1 METDRHTHPFHKK
14 IKRSF
19 TMKKLTSL
27 LLITALL
34 LSALALFASCAH
46 KCTFATAWSHDD
58 TNHWHACED
67 KKCTLTADQAAHT
80 WNDGE
85 ITTKATQEAAG
96 VKTFTCT
103 VCSATKTESVA
114 FTGLTEAEWND
125 LFKPALF
132 DNFTML
138 MTITG
143 SGSGVSVT
151 SEMKYKFGADKIYLS
166 ITSGG
171 QTEEQIMDED
181 VADMK
186 AESAE
191 EILQMFKYADY
202 TYDAEAKLY
211 RAKGE
216 IEIVFDGSKPT
227 DATLRFEN
235 GKPVELKYS
244 YTTQQSG
251 VDVAM
256 NTTVVFSDYG
266 TTVVTETVAQ

>member
-1 METDRHTHPFHKK
+1 
-14 IKRSF
+14 
-19 TMKKLTSL
+19 MKKLTSL

-46 KCTFATAWSHDD
+46 QCTFATAWSHDEN
-58 TNHWHACED
+58 NHWHACEG
-67 KKCTLTADQAAHT
+67 KNCTLTADQAAHT

-96 VKTFTCT
+96 VKTYTCT
-103 VCSATKTESVA
+103 VCSATKTEGVA
-114 FTGLTEAEWND
+114 FTGLTEADWND

-132 DNFTML
+132 DNFTMV

-151 SEMKYKFGADKIYLS
+151 SEMKYKFGADKIYMS
-166 ITSGG
+166 ITAGG
-171 QTEEQIMDED
+171 QTQEQIMDED

-191 EILQMFKYADY
+191 EILEMFKHADF

-216 IEIVFDGSKPT
+216 IEIVFDGSNPT

-235 GKPVELKYS
+235 GKPVELKYTYETVEDS
-244 YTTQQSG
+244 
-251 VDVAM
+251 
-256 NTTVVFSDYG
+256 TTVTMVNVIVFSDYG